1 MGDITTLCHKI
12 EKRKIEEMKGKKIE
26 ELTTVKQQKQ
36 YEKDL
41 KFARKNTLYEHFY
54 NYFDENLIEY
64 CPKCGQKILENWNF
78 CNKCGKKIEQKTLQQ
93 LYNDLI
99 ILDTRNKI
107 IKACSVDASDN
118 DFYVENYKKILK
130 QVYDLYKDDITAKEN
145 MRIEEEKRQDE
156 ERRKIEAEQKI
167 AKIERMRQ
175 ERLEQEKQRKEHD
188 AFLRQKEQ
196 EEVNKLISFSIISVS
211 CLTFY
216 YIVCYFLSPYMSS
229 DADLISYAIFWIS
242 IFGFI
247 MYGLY
252 LWGNIEER
260 KQVYKKINNNN
271 HNNTYNEPYDEE
283 LENFKKEL
291 KKQEKITFLNMILK

>member
-1 MGDITTLCHKI
+1 MEVQKLGDITTLCHKI

-118 DFYVENYKKILK
+118 DFYVENYKKILN
-130 QVYDLYKDDITAKEN
+130 QVYDLYKDDLTAKEN
-145 MRIEEEKRQDE
+145 RRIEEQK
-156 ERRKIEAEQKI
+156 KIEAEQKI

-175 ERLEQEKQRKEHD
+175 KQIEEKENKTNLENFLKQKYQD
-188 AFLRQKEQ
+188 
-196 EEVNKLISFSIISVS
+196 EVNKLCFFSVFSIIVLIIFFCICKLCSFFIQS
-211 CLTFY
+211 LD
-216 YIVCYFLSPYMSS
+216 IMYF
-229 DADLISYAIFWIS
+229 IWFIFVLS
-242 IFGFI
+242 IFFAF

-252 LWGNIEER
+252 LWSNIEEQQ
-260 KQVYKKINNNN
+260 QVYKKIVNNN
-271 HNNTYNEPYDEE
+271 EFYDED
-283 LENFKKEL
+283 LENLKKEF